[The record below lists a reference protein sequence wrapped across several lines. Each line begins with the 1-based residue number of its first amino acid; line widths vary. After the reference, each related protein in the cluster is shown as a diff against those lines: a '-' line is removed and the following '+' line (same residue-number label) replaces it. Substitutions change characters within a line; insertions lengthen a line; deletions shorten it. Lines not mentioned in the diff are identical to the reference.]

1 MRVLP
6 GIFRIVH
13 WLIHLAIWL
22 PSPKVD
28 APMQTAHSW
37 LLGDVRALSLVL
49 AVVCGLVLIAGGVGY
64 LTSAGWWPVVGPA
77 GAAVSAVLMAVT
89 FTPRWLAALAID
101 VARGRPAGGGP
112 HLSA

>member
-1 MRVLP
+1 VLL
-6 GIFRIVH
+6 GILIMAN
-13 WLIHLAIWL
+13 WLIHLAIRL

-64 LTSAGWWPVVGPA
+64 LTSAAWWPVVVIA

-89 FTPRWLAALAID
+89 FTPWWLAALAID
-101 VARGRPAGGGP
+101 VARGRPPGGGP